1 MDLKQKTSENVEVVE
16 ENLNTEQ
23 VENNS
28 DVVEIGEDKK
38 ENNLNEEQSTQQKEL
53 NEEEDSIIQL
63 TKKELQSKL
72 DSFSDKKINTV
83 LSKKNDELEQLKLK
97 LKDYEQT
104 SADDFKNK
112 IVEKS
117 KKELE
122 EQYSEL
128 EKNLKE
134 KEDYLKEKE
143 LEIEKLS
150 KEFSHKLDIQ
160 STQEQLKLLDL
171 PTSLAEELVNKYGD
185 NKSAITKRINV
196 LKEEYDEKHRE
207 VINSKIALNNPKLQN
222 NLDTKQKNEVNY
234 SNISDIIRSIK
245 KNKK

>member
-1 MDLKQKTSENVEVVE
+1 MDLEQKTSENVEVVE

-28 DVVEIGEDKK
+28 NVVVTEEDKK
-38 ENNLNEEQSTQQKEL
+38 ENNLNEEQSTQQKETE
-53 NEEEDSIIQL
+53 EEEDIIQL

-72 DSFSDKKINTV
+72 DSFSDKKMNTV

-222 NLDTKQKNEVNY
+222 NLESKQKNEVNY
-234 SNISDIIRSIK
+234 SNISDIIRNIK